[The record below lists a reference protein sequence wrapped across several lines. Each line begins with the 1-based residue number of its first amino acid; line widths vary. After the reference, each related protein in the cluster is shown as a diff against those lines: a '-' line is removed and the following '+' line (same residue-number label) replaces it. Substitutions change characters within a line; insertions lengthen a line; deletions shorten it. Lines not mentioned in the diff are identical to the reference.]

1 MTIGESAQSNANNS
15 LALGNGTIINQ
26 EDIKNKNAKYTNDGF
41 EIENGV
47 VAIANKGK
55 ERRLV
60 NLAAGRED
68 TDAVNVKQL
77 SEVNDNLAK
86 SIAGPNYNGYTV
98 DGNGRYTYKAPDF
111 EIKNQILH
119 TVKEAVELAQTNY
132 VSVNAD
138 KTKQTDADSNYNNLG
153 AKAAGSIALGEFTG
167 TSATATDSIAIG
179 HNTKVMVIRPLQLVQ
194 ILPLRQMVQ

>member
-77 SEVNDNLAK
+77 SEVMIILRNL
-86 SIAGPNYNGYTV
+86 SL
-98 DGNGRYTYKAPDF
+98 D
-111 EIKNQILH
+111 QITMVIPLM
-119 TVKEAVELAQTNY
+119 
-132 VSVNAD
+132 
-138 KTKQTDADSNYNNLG
+138 
-153 AKAAGSIALGEFTG
+153 
-167 TSATATDSIAIG
+167 
-179 HNTKVMVIRPLQLVQ
+179 VMVDTPIKHL
-194 ILPLRQMVQ
+194 ILISKIKPFIT